1 MAGQHEHV
9 ANGLRLAWQ
18 RRRKIEAALLR
29 ISKLAG
35 EHASFTSTPLQEKFW
50 KEVADIGWEALGPLT
65 VAQCD
70 KIRELAEK

>member
-1 MAGQHEHV
+1 MAGQHKHV
-9 ANGLRLAWQ
+9 SEGQRLAWQ

-29 ISKLAG
+29 IGRIAETHLQISD
-35 EHASFTSTPLQEKFW
+35 TPLQQKWW
-50 KEVADIGWEALGPLT
+50 KEIADIGWEALGPLT

>member
-1 MAGQHEHV
+1 MAGQHKHV
-9 ANGLRLAWQ
+9 SEGQRLAWQ

-29 ISKLAG
+29 ISKSARIHSEL
-35 EHASFTSTPLQEKFW
+35 SITPAEEQRW

-70 KIRELAEK
+70 KIMELAKK